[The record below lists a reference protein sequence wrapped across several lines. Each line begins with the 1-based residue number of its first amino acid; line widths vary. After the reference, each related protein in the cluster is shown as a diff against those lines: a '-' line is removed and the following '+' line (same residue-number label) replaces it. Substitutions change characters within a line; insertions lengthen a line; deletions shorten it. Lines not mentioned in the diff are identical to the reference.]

1 MFILNEKRINIYAPF
16 TTPEGVTYGNLT
28 DPAVR
33 DQIGVI
39 EVSEPTPPEDYS
51 ESTYYR
57 TEQDEAPYVVY
68 TRKSDEQIAEAAL
81 NEAKQERAQAVAG
94 IIVTTTSGNSFD
106 GYEDAQNRMARA
118 LLGLSDTDTMPWVLA
133 DNSIVQITK
142 AELQEALRLSGT
154 AMAELWVKPY
164 V

>member
-16 TTPEGVTYGNLT
+16 VTTEGVTYGNLT
-28 DPAVR
+28 DPVVR
-33 DQIGVI
+33 SQLGVV
-39 EVSEPTPPEDYS
+39 EVTEPTPPEDYS
-51 ESTYYR
+51 EDLYYR

-81 NEAKQERAQAVAG
+81 SKAKQERAQAVAG

-106 GYEDAQNRMARA
+106 GHEDAQNRMSRA
-118 LLGLSDTDTMPWVLA
+118 LLGLSDTDMMPWVLA
-133 DNSIVQITK
+133 DNSIAQVTK
-142 AELQEALRLSGT
+142 AELQEALRLSST